1 MVTKLRELSGREIIK
16 IFETFGF
23 SVVSQ
28 VGSHVKLR
36 RMSIAGAEML
46 IVPAHTKI
54 PRGTVRDIFKQ
65 ASRFIPSDDLF
76 PHFYTSDR

>member
-1 MVTKLRELSGREIIK
+1 MVRKLRELSGREIIK

-23 SVVSQ
+23 SVVNQ

-36 RMSIAGAEML
+36 RESIAGAEML
-46 IVPAHTKI
+46 IVPAHPNL

-65 ASRFIPSDDLF
+65 ACRFIPNDDLY
-76 PHFYTSDR
+76 PHCHTSDS